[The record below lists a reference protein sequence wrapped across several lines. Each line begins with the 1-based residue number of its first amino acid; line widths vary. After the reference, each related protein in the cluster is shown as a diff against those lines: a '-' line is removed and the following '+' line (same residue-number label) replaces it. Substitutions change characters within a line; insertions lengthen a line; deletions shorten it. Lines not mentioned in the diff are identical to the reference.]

1 MFYSVLK
8 RLFAS
13 KWHLHVIYY
22 TKQQLSGQDKS
33 EPVIIDG
40 GNA

>member
-13 KWHLHVIYY
+13 KWHKHIIYY
-22 TKQQLSGQDKS
+22 TKDQLSGTDTS